1 MIQGASMR
9 RDRNTTE
16 GVAAVKKH
24 AIGVLQSLG
33 ARLWGEVG
41 GDQVGVSGR
50 KRARCDEGVSKGG
63 RNVRNARDDEGVQEG
78 TKKRVMDGGD
88 EGLEDGSQHCVSC
101 ADFEPTEQETF
112 GKVRN

>member
-16 GVAAVKKH
+16 GVAAVKRH

-33 ARLWGEVG
+33 ARLWGESG

-50 KRARCDEGVSKGG
+50 KRARCDEGVSKGEW
-63 RNVRNARDDEGVQEG
+63 NVRNARDDEGVQEG
-78 TKKRVMDGGD
+78 TEKRLMDGGN
-88 EGLEDGSQHCVSC
+88 EGVEGGSQHGVSC
-101 ADFEPTEQETF
+101 ADFEPTEHATF